1 MNILLN
7 PKYFCIVRFVAS
19 EFIFSALHDCSMES
33 LFLAAQFVK
42 RLHLLCFSLFSFIHF
57 QIYDNEIIMFTDTH
71 CETNTQ
77 VYVVFL
83 TSVMCDVIEG
93 GYPNIA
99 DLQFWPFSQK
109 LHPLV
114 PQTFCL
120 WETANK
126 NKVALKGE
134 E

>member
-1 MNILLN
+1 
-7 PKYFCIVRFVAS
+7 
-19 EFIFSALHDCSMES
+19 
-33 LFLAAQFVK
+33 
-42 RLHLLCFSLFSFIHF
+42 
-57 QIYDNEIIMFTDTH
+57 MFTDTH

-93 GYPNIA
+93 RYPNIA
-99 DLQFWPFSQK
+99 DLQFWSLSQK